1 MGICS
6 FDKNDLKEKNLHHQ
20 PNMMQSRAQDKS
32 FQKKKNCGGIGI
44 KEMTCWFYYA
54 WGNDCKI
61 LFPP

>member
-32 FQKKKNCGGIGI
+32 FQKKKKKLWWNWN
-44 KEMTCWFYYA
+44 KR
-54 WGNDCKI
+54 NDVLVLLCMGK
-61 LFPP
+61 

>member
-32 FQKKKNCGGIGI
+32 FQKKNWWNWNKR
-44 KEMTCWFYYA
+44 
-54 WGNDCKI
+54 NDVLVLLCMGK
-61 LFPP
+61 